1 MLMIPAPLSGTA
13 SMSESFRRHADE
25 LRARAALERDAG
37 RHRYL
42 KGLARSYEELARRHG
57 EPEPPRRPPRP
68 QPPALVARAAVAVEL
83 RERGISQYRIA
94 AQLGCSQQTISKTL
108 LGRG

>member
-1 MLMIPAPLSGTA
+1 
-13 SMSESFRRHADE
+13 MSDQRLYRQHADE
-25 LRARAALERDAG
+25 LRARAALERDAS

-57 EPEPPRRPPRP
+57 EPEPPKRPARP
-68 QPPALVARAAVAVEL
+68 QPPALVERAALAVEL
-83 RERGISQYRIA
+83 RDRGFSQYQIA
-94 AQLGCSQQTISKTL
+94 ARLGCSQQTISKTL

>member
-1 MLMIPAPLSGTA
+1 MPDSY
-13 SMSESFRRHADE
+13 RQHADE

-42 KGLARSYEELARRHG
+42 KGLARSYEELARQRG
-57 EPEPPRRPPRP
+57 EWSERPKRPERPM
-68 QPPALVARAAVAVEL
+68 PPALAERAALAALL
-83 RERGISQYRIA
+83 RDQGYSQNRIA